1 MVQSALL
8 ECSEKNLSYKYLTFG
23 KCICRELEL
32 PCNLQKSFCKR
43 KKAFLSIKQI
53 IERDVYKTVDTIS
66 LKQKSLKF
74 IDNTKDEILDYT
86 KEIFQYLK
94 SNKYDFNNRYFN
106 KRKKI

>member
-1 MVQSALL
+1 M
-8 ECSEKNLSYKYLTFG
+8 
-23 KCICRELEL
+23 EL
-32 PCNLQKSFCKR
+32 PCNLQKVFVKR

-106 KRKKI
+106 KRKKFNHLIKQNKIFRKNEIQKSHR

>member
-1 MVQSALL
+1 MESVFV
-8 ECSEKNLSYKYLTFG
+8 ENWNYPVIFKKV
-23 KCICRELEL
+23 
-32 PCNLQKSFCKR
+32 FCKR
-43 KKAFLSIKQI
+43 KKSFLSIKQI

-106 KRKKI
+106 KRKNLIF

>member
-1 MVQSALL
+1 M
-8 ECSEKNLSYKYLTFG
+8 
-23 KCICRELEL
+23 
-32 PCNLQKSFCKR
+32 
-43 KKAFLSIKQI
+43 QI

-106 KRKKI
+106 KKKKFNHLIKQNKILGKMRYKNPIGESFFVT